1 MSICRDKEVFELGRG
16 HIKEANESDDV
27 PRTHDGVKY
36 REKGNHALTTI
47 MMNFF
52 RDFRIISKT
61 NVHLAVMAG
70 NRRQMS
76 E

>member
-1 MSICRDKEVFELGRG
+1 MSSVEVLQLRG
-16 HIKEANESDDV
+16 YEASESDDV
-27 PRTHDGVKY
+27 PRTHNGVKC

-47 MMNFF
+47 GMDFF
-52 RDFRIISKT
+52 QDFRIISKT